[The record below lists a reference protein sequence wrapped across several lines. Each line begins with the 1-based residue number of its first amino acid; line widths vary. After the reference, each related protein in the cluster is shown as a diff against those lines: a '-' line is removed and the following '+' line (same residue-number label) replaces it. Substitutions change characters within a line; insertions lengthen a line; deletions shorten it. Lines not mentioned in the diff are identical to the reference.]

1 MLCGRL
7 LLVSKR
13 FQVCAVDVP
22 CANSGSQCAYQ
33 TLGCE
38 CSRRAIE
45 EHIVTVDVRQVC
57 LDSAVNVVVNVNDCV
72 SDDRLLGINGVRRL
86 IGSGMDAWLVL
97 ALVCAIAFVVRGGAR
112 TLLLAPCNTSTS
124 GFCLLR
130 VTRLD
135 KQRCTPGAVSGWSL
149 LCQP

>member
-13 FQVCAVDVP
+13 FQVCAVAGP

-45 EHIVTVDVRQVC
+45 EHIVTVDMRQVC
-57 LDSAVNVVVNVNDCV
+57 LDSAVNVNVNVNDGV
-72 SDDRLLGINGVRRL
+72 SDDRFLGIDGVLRL
-86 IGSGMDAWLVL
+86 IGSGMDAWLV
-97 ALVCAIAFVVRGGAR
+97 CAIAFGVRGGAR

-135 KQRCTPGAVSGWSL
+135 KQRCTPGAVSGLSL
-149 LCQP
+149 LCQPSQS